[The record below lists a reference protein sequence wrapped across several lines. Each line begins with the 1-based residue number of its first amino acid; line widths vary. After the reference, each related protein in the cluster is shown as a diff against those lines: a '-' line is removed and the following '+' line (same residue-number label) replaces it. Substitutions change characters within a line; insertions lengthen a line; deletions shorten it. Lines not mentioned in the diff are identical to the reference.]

1 MVCGAK
7 YRSSRHGFATQVL
20 WVRSPSS
27 PSSADHADLEI
38 EPTVKFDA
46 DLSYGDPKTAVWD
59 SEDSTQFFINT
70 VEETVQRE
78 EAVRVEISASFQ
90 GLDADSFTIGKMSFA
105 ESRNPILIRPSV
117 DEGWP
122 YK

>member
-1 MVCGAK
+1 
-7 YRSSRHGFATQVL
+7 VL
-20 WVRSPSS
+20 WVRSP
-27 PSSADHADLEI
+27 SADHADLEI

-46 DLSYGDPKTAVWD
+46 DLCYGDPETAVWD

-105 ESRNPILIRPSV
+105 ESRNPILIRSSV